1 MGAQTVI
8 ETKELTK
15 YYGQQA
21 AVDGLS
27 ITVQEGEIFGFLGPN
42 GAGKTTIIL
51 MLLGLTEPS
60 RGEATV
66 CGFNPIREPL
76 KVKRLVGYLPENVGF
91 YRDMTAREN
100 LQYVARLN
108 RIPDK
113 TAPEKIDEAL
123 EIVGLSEDS
132 AKKVGVFSRGMNQ
145 RLGIAEVLI
154 KDPKICFLD
163 EPTLGLDP
171 DGAIRMIEL
180 IQDLSQERKITMLIS
195 SHNLDQ
201 VQRISH
207 RVGIMIKGKLVAMG
221 PMEDLAKEKLG
232 VGKKKYTLEQVYM
245 KYFHEGELWL
255 NYPKISV
262 RYSRR
267 ESTLMVFWSSSRR
280 SWRTILAAIAFSS
293 CLPSS
298 PW

>member
-1 MGAQTVI
+1 MATQTVI
-8 ETKELTK
+8 ETKELSK

-21 AVDGLS
+21 AVEGL
-27 ITVQEGEIFGFLGPN
+27 TLQVQEGEIFGFLGPN
-42 GAGKTTIIL
+42 GAGKTTTIL

-60 RGEATV
+60 QGEARV

-100 LQYVARLN
+100 LRYVARLN
-108 RIPDK
+108 KIPDR
-113 TAPEKIDEAL
+113 TSSDKIDEAL
-123 EIVGLSEDS
+123 DIVGLSGE
-132 AKKVGVFSRGMNQ
+132 AKKKVGAFSRGMSQ

-180 IQDLSQERKITMLIS
+180 IESLSRDRKITMLIS
-195 SHNLDQ
+195 SHNLEQ

-207 RVGIMIKGKLVAMG
+207 RVGIMIKGKLVAVG
-221 PMEDLAKEKLG
+221 PMGDLAKEKLG
-232 VGKKKYTLEQVYM
+232 MGKEKYTLEEIYM
-245 KYFHEGELWL
+245 KYFHE
-255 NYPKISV
+255 V
-262 RYSRR
+262 
-267 ESTLMVFWSSSRR
+267 
-280 SWRTILAAIAFSS
+280 
-293 CLPSS
+293 
-298 PW
+298 

>member
-1 MGAQTVI
+1 MDAQTVI
-8 ETKELTK
+8 ETNDLTK
-15 YYGQQA
+15 YYAQQA
-21 AVDGLS
+21 AVDGLNLQ
-27 ITVQEGEIFGFLGPN
+27 VQEGEIFGFLGPN
-42 GAGKTTIIL
+42 GAGKTTTIL

-60 RGEATV
+60 KGEARV
-66 CGFNPIREPL
+66 CGFNPTREPI
-76 KVKRLVGYLPENVGF
+76 KVKRLVGYLPEDVGF

-108 RIPDK
+108 HIPDEISS
-113 TAPEKIDEAL
+113 AKIREAL
-123 EIVGLSEDS
+123 EIVELSAE
-132 AKKVGVFSRGMNQ
+132 AEKKVGAFSRGMSQ

-180 IQDLSQERKITMLIS
+180 IQSLTRDRNITMLIS

-232 VGKKKYTLEQVYM
+232 VDKKKYTLEEIYM
-245 KYFHEGELWL
+245 KYFYE
-255 NYPKISV
+255 V
-262 RYSRR
+262 
-267 ESTLMVFWSSSRR
+267 
-280 SWRTILAAIAFSS
+280 
-293 CLPSS
+293 
-298 PW
+298 